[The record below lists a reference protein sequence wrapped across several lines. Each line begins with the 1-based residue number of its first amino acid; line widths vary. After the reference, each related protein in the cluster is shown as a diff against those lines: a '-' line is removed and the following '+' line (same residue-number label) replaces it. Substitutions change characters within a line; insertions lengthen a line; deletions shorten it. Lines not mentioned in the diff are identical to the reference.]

1 MQLLPSALVRGLL
14 LGGHRAGGAI
24 QNLVRTR
31 HVQLQGVLSKQVF
44 TIGCNQ
50 VQGSFHTNSL
60 AEAARRPKEVEV
72 SLRTL
77 V

>member
-1 MQLLPSALVRGLL
+1 MLPSALVRGLL
-14 LGGHRAGGAI
+14 RGGYRAGGAI
-24 QNLVRTR
+24 QNLLRTR
-31 HVQLQGVLSKQVF
+31 HVQLQGVPSKQVF
-44 TIGCNQ
+44 TVGRCNQ

-72 SLRTL
+72 SLWTL